1 VYQKSVTIF
10 SWCVINIDI
19 ADTFTE
25 NKYNVSYTWDSKEVL
40 HLLKPVNSTK
50 GIF

>member
-1 VYQKSVTIF
+1 VTVF

-25 NKYNVSYTWDSKEVL
+25 NKHNVSCTLDSKAVL
-40 HLLKPVNSTK
+40 HLLKPVKSTK